1 MTDGQSQPAA
11 AEAKRRWYRV
21 TPDRLVLLVLAVEGL
36 LWLAERFGCFPK
48 GYAVLLAAAGV
59 AVAMLLMLLWFAAS
73 LVFRWR
79 FQFSIGSLLVLAVV
93 VAMAC
98 GWFASAIK
106 EARDQKEAVA
116 GISESGGLV
125 ITRYDPDNQHIL
137 CYDPDNKHAF
147 YGYGPDELA
156 GPAWLRHML
165 GDGFFNK
172 VVGADL
178 YSNAGAAY
186 LKGLPHL
193 QSLALAFGV
202 TDDAMEN
209 VKGLSRVRSLEIQDT
224 KITHGGLK
232 HLSGLIGLQELNLQ
246 GDGMDDAG
254 LEHLKALPRLERL
267 NLCRTRITDAGF
279 RQVKLLPHLRN
290 LGLCA
295 SQLTKTSVKQLKAMP
310 QLRELCFI
318 NTGNITKVSSIA
330 DEHLELLKELT
341 QLETLN
347 IENPQTTPR
356 GLKRLA
362 KALPKCKINI
372 YVSAPN

>member
-1 MTDGQSQPAA
+1 MTTAESQPAA
-11 AEAKRRWYRV
+11 TAPKRRWYRA
-21 TPDRLVLLVLAVEGL
+21 TPDRLVWLLLVVEGL
-36 LWLAERFGCFPK
+36 LWLAERLGCFPK
-48 GYAVLLAAAGV
+48 GYAVLLAVASV

-79 FQFSIGSLLVLAVV
+79 FQFSIGSLLVLAVA
-93 VAMAC
+93 VAMGS
-98 GWFASAIK
+98 GWFVSAIK
-106 EARDQKEAVA
+106 AARDQKDAVA

-137 CYDPDNKHAF
+137 CYDPGNKHYF

-156 GPAWLRHML
+156 GPAWLRYML
-165 GDGFFNK
+165 GDGFFNE
-172 VVGADL
+172 VVGVDL
-178 YSNAGAAY
+178 YGNAGAAY
-186 LKGLPHL
+186 LRGLPQL
-193 QSLALAFGV
+193 QSLTLAFGV
-202 TDDAMEN
+202 TDDAMES
-209 VKGLSRVRSLEIQDT
+209 VKGLPRLRGLDIQDT
-224 KITHGGLK
+224 KITHTGLK

-279 RQVKLLPHLRN
+279 RHVKLLPHLRN

-295 SQLTKTSVKQLKAMP
+295 SQLTKASVKQLKAMP
-310 QLRELCFI
+310 QLRELCFT
-318 NTGNITKVSSIA
+318 NTRNITNVSSIA